1 MTGPTTPRHQP
12 HPHLGGRAEA
22 LRALAGWHAGGPAE
36 PKVLLLTGDPGSG
49 RSRLVAGFLMLCDP
63 VFRRRIDLAVLD
75 PATVPPATGPGPLV
89 FGAAGLTPDQLL
101 LRLAD
106 VLAPGARLTAEVYE
120 QLAGLDEEDPV
131 TIVVPDV
138 DRVGVLRVRDEAFRA
153 TRAVLSPLAQS
164 PGVRLLADLPR
175 AQALWLADQLPP
187 EQVRVIDLDDA
198 PWADLP
204 GLALQAAHTLG
215 GGLPFAPSVGD
226 VEQLARALAGTARN
240 ALVVRLAASSLR
252 ATPEAGPP
260 KLPASVGEALDLHAD
275 RCGADELTLRRLLTP
290 LALAREGAVLPLPL
304 WARLASAVAGRD
316 LSRALLEGQT
326 LLAPFFELVE
336 PGQPGRTEPDDG
348 QPAVRLVH
356 PAVGAELRER
366 LGTAALEAHR
376 RITATLLEDVPA
388 GGPERWAATA
398 PYLREQLTA
407 HALEAG
413 RLPELLADPGFLVH
427 TPQVLLRAAVEHL
440 ARAGADLPPVARTWL
455 RLAPQFTRTELGAA
469 QRAGLLDH
477 ACHQDGLPGLDFGP
491 GLPWRTLWWRPLPE
505 ITAVTA
511 AYGPDGAPAVLAA
524 LPTPEGSTLVGFDA
538 ATGTPLPQAERLA
551 IPGEE
556 QRSAAR
562 YAISSGG
569 DQVRVWG
576 RSAQEPVTSVLLPPG
591 SLVAVDITPDGILL
605 LADPLGVAALR
616 VTAGEGRTGH

>member
-22 LRALAGWHAGGPAE
+22 LRALAAWHAGGPAE
-36 PKVLLLTGDPGSG
+36 PKLLLLTGDPGSG
-49 RSRLVAGFLMLCDP
+49 RSRLVGGFLMLCDP
-63 VFRRRIDLAVLD
+63 VFRRRIDLTVLD
-75 PATVPPATGPGPLV
+75 PATVPSAAGPGPLV

-120 QLAGLDEEDPV
+120 QLAALDEEHPV

-138 DRVGVLRVRDEAFRA
+138 DRVGVLRVRDEALRA

-175 AQALWLADQLPP
+175 AQAHWLADQLPP
-187 EQVRVIDLDDA
+187 EQVLVIDLDEA
-198 PWADLP
+198 PWADPP

-215 GGLPFAPSVGD
+215 GGLPFAPSAQEAGRLAAD
-226 VEQLARALAGTARN
+226 LARTAGN

-252 ATPEAGPP
+252 VTPGGGPP
-260 KLPASVGEALDLHAD
+260 KLPGTVGEALDLHAE
-275 RCGADELTLRRLLTP
+275 RCGTHELTLRRLLTP

-316 LSRALLEGQT
+316 LSRTLLEGQT

-366 LGTAALEAHR
+366 LGTTALEAHR
-376 RITATLLEDVPA
+376 RITGVLLEDVPA
-388 GGPERWAATA
+388 GGPERWARVT
-398 PYLREQLTA
+398 PYVREQLTA

-440 ARAGADLPPVARTWL
+440 TRTGADLPPVALTWL
-455 RLAPQFTRTELGAA
+455 RLAPQFTRTELHPA
-469 QRAGLLDH
+469 QRAGLLEY

-491 GLPWRTLWWRPLPE
+491 GLPWRTLWWHPLPE

-511 AYGPDGAPAVLAA
+511 AYGPGGAPAVVAA
-524 LPTPEGSTLVGFDA
+524 LPTAEGSTLVGFDA
-538 ATGTPLPQAERLA
+538 ATGTPIPQAERLA
-551 IPGEE
+551 RPGEE
-556 QRSAAR
+556 QRAAAR
-562 YAISSGG
+562 FALSSGA
-569 DQVRVWG
+569 DHVRVWG
-576 RSAQEPVTSVLLPPG
+576 GSAQEPVTSLALPAG
-591 SLVAVDITPDGILL
+591 SLVAADITPDGILL
-605 LADPLGVAALR
+605 LADPFGLAALR
-616 VTAGEGRTGH
+616 VTAPGA